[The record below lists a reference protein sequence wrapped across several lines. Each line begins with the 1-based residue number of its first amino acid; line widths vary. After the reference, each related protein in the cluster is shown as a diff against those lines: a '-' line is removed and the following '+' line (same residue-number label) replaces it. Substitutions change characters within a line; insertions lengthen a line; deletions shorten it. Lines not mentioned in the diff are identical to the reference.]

1 MFVPMFKMSTAVT
14 ALFVAGMVGL
24 ACSSSGLKSRASD
37 AGAASGGQAGNTIS
51 SGEGCGLLCTPPVGG
66 TGGTGGSGGA
76 GGAGAAGT
84 DGSTG
89 ETCGCFDAQGNHLPP
104 SLCACPAGPRTCPI
118 PSLPC
123 EAGYQVNPDP
133 CACPTCAYC
142 GDGILEPGEECDLGE
157 LNGKCFDAQWCPTDY
172 CCPSCLTD
180 CVVPPCFF

>member
-1 MFVPMFKMSTAVT
+1 MRETDVRQRMESFLRMPRATAIIVAAMVVP
-14 ALFVAGMVGL
+14 
-24 ACSSSGLKSRASD
+24 ACSSSGLKANTHD
-37 AGAASGGQAGNTIS
+37 AGAASGGEAGSTIS
-51 SGEGCGLLCTPPVGG
+51 SGT
-66 TGGTGGSGGA
+66 TGGA
-76 GGAGAAGT
+76 GGTIGPGGSAGADGA

-89 ETCGCFDAQGNHLPP
+89 QTCGWFDAQGNHQPP

-180 CVVPPCFF
+180 CVVPPCLL